1 MLPQFQPGGGSKRR
15 SRRRDD
21 FLGIDP
27 RLGRRE
33 LPSAIERC
41 RLCEFLVTRRTC
53 PYVLS
58 DRPRF
63 ATLAVF
69 CWSLKSRE
77 DERETAIRNAGSLD
91 QVARLSLFAEFA
103 LSIDYGCAPGGL
115 RLCPGR
121 SLQPVRIASL
131 IRGWSARRTSNSERR
146 RTSHTCGR
154 PTTTSSGQCW
164 ALERYAGTKSLTRR
178 ETVGTAR

>member
-1 MLPQFQPGGGSKRR
+1 MAARLLVAYRRWDTRSSGQFARTRHAELSSPLNRCYPSFSHGGGS

-21 FLGIDP
+21 SLGIDP
-27 RLGRRE
+27 RLGRRK

-41 RLCEFLVTRRTC
+41 RLCDFLVTRRTYS
-53 PYVLS
+53 YVLS

-69 CWSLKSRE
+69 LLVTESRE
-77 DERETAIRNAGSLD
+77 DERETAIRNAGNLD

-103 LSIDYGCAPGGL
+103 LSIDYGCATGGL

-121 SLQPVRIASL
+121 SLQR
-131 IRGWSARRTSNSERR
+131 
-146 RTSHTCGR
+146 
-154 PTTTSSGQCW
+154 SSRWVSC
-164 ALERYAGTKSLTRR
+164 
-178 ETVGTAR
+178 